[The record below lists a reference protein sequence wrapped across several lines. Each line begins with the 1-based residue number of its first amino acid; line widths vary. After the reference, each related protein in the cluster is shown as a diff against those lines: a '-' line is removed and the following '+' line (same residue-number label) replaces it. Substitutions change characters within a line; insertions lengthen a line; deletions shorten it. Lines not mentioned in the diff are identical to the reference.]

1 MFVLNP
7 CHSDARVRKEAAA
20 LGHDGFEVR
29 VFALGNSTWPAGII
43 EEDGFTIERIEVV
56 SILTRILW
64 LLRRVYLATAGSLI
78 RLRAFRFARRLRGVV
93 AGSPPVP
100 SGEAAAA
107 LPVVHATRTPLPR
120 GRTPRVD
127 LTLPLVPSDPPHAPD
142 GSPDLEV
149 SGFSASSP
157 VWRTLRGARGLT
169 RRVARPVRLILLYS
183 RRGVRRLLRRTRV
196 LLLRS
201 RRRARRSVRLTLRWM
216 RRRVRA
222 FRRRVWLLR
231 HHTFVRIAATLRWIY
246 RTTHRVL
253 RRMLLPFHRPSVV
266 RQFQLAA
273 SAAAANWQPDIVH
286 AHDGN
291 TLQAGRRVAR
301 TGDAKLVYDTHELW
315 RRRNR
320 GGELRP
326 LGRTWD
332 AIVERSAA
340 PHCDLVITV
349 SDGIADWLADT
360 YQLRRPVVVV
370 RNIPERT
377 TALQTA
383 QVPTIRTLVGAGPD
397 ERIVLYTGRITS
409 GRGLDPLITAV
420 GLLPDTYRLVLLGY
434 GDPFFVE
441 SVWKLARSAGVTDR
455 ITIVPPVA
463 SDEVSATA
471 RGADVAYVGIEPVC
485 LSYRLA
491 LPNKLFEAIHGE
503 LPVVASDLPE
513 LRATVTRYGLG
524 ELFPL
529 DDPAGIAAA
538 IERVCVDPRYRE
550 AARRAIEE
558 LDWHQEKHRLLQAYT
573 ELLDEP
579 LRDERIA
586 SRASTG

>member
-56 SILTRILW
+56 SVLTRILQ

-78 RLRAFRFARRLRGVV
+78 RLRAFRFPRQLRRAV
-93 AGSPPVP
+93 AGARPVP
-100 SGEAAAA
+100 SADAAATR
-107 LPVVHATRTPLPR
+107 PVARPARTPLPR
-120 GRTPRVD
+120 RRSPRLD
-127 LTLPLVPSDPPHAPD
+127 LTLPLVPSDPPHEP
-142 GSPDLEV
+142 GGLPDLEPLAL
-149 SGFSASSP
+149 STTSP
-157 VWRTLRGARGLT
+157 VWRTLRGARRLA
-169 RRVARPVRLILLYS
+169 RRVARPVRLILVYS

-196 LLLRS
+196 LLVRS
-201 RRRARRSVRLTLRWM
+201 RRRARRSVRLTLRWL

-222 FRRRVWLLR
+222 SRRRVWLLR
-231 HHTFVRIAATLRWIY
+231 HHTFVRVAATLRWSY
-246 RTTHRVL
+246 RTTHRAL
-253 RRMLLPFHRPSVV
+253 RRLLLPFHRPSVV

-273 SAAAANWQPDIVH
+273 SAAAASWQPDIVH

-301 TGDAKLVYDTHELW
+301 TTDARLVYDTHELW

-332 AIVERSAA
+332 AFVERSVA

-360 YQLRRPVVVV
+360 YRLRRPVVVV

-377 TALQTA
+377 TALQSV
-383 QVPTIRTLVGAGPD
+383 QVPTIRTLVGADPD

-409 GRGLDPLITAV
+409 GRGLDPLITAMS
-420 GLLPDTYRLVLLGY
+420 LLPDAYRLILLGY
-434 GDPFFVE
+434 GDAFFIE

-455 ITIVPPVA
+455 LTIVPPVA
-463 SDEVSATA
+463 SHEVSATA

-550 AARRAIEE
+550 AARRAIDE

-573 ELLDEP
+573 ELLGQP
-579 LRDERIA
+579 SRDA
-586 SRASTG
+586 QVTSDA